1 MFFSENGQVFP
12 TLIVFTTRKFLMKRF
27 RWNLLSP
34 DEQLVLA
41 LSEAINVSMPVA
53 RALCNR
59 GVSSF
64 DEAKDY
70 FRSSI
75 LNLPSPF
82 LFQDMEQAVER
93 VLHAIREH
101 QKIMLYGDY
110 DVDGTTG
117 TAMLLLFLKELGGE
131 VSYYINDRFAEGYGI
146 STEGIDSA
154 VERNVGLVITVDCG
168 IKESEAITRCSEYG
182 IDVIVCD
189 HHESDELPPAYAIL
203 NPKVPGSAY
212 PFRELCGCGVA
223 FKFIQAIGEHL
234 NAEAESWQQ
243 YLDFVAIATAA
254 DMVSLEGENR
264 ALVREGI
271 QRMRTKPRANIKA
284 MFSLMKVAS
293 TEFGMFHIAFGIAP
307 RINAAGR
314 MHSAHLALDWLLSD
328 SSADARCYA
337 EELDRINVQRRE
349 RDADIMVKAEK
360 MLDNHFASYCSS
372 IVLYDESWH
381 LGVLGIVA
389 SKMIEKH
396 YLPTVILGGMNGLIR
411 GSVRSVEG
419 LDIHAV
425 LQQCSEYLDQFGG
438 HHQAA
443 GLTLRPENFAGFRK
457 KFNEVCSDRLSMTQ
471 RQKELVIDSKLALED
486 ITAKFINVLEQFAP
500 YGYGNQEPLFV
511 SEDLVLFG
519 QPKLLKERHLKF
531 SVRDKNGR
539 TFDVIGFD
547 RPDIHAELISVAR
560 PVFTMVYS
568 VEKRIW
574 NNREQWQMKLKDLE
588 LRNRS

>member
-1 MFFSENGQVFP
+1 MFP

>member
-1 MFFSENGQVFP
+1 
-12 TLIVFTTRKFLMKRF
+12 MKRF
-27 RWNLLSP
+27 RWTLLSP
-34 DEQLVLA
+34 DERLVFA
-41 LSEAINVSMPVA
+41 LSEAINVSLPVA

-59 GVSSF
+59 GIASF
-64 DEAKDY
+64 DEAKEY
-70 FRSSI
+70 FRSTI
-75 LNLPSPF
+75 HNLPSPF
-82 LFQDMEQAVER
+82 LLQDMELAVER
-93 VLHAIREH
+93 VLHAIMEH

-117 TAMLLLFLKELGGE
+117 TAMLLLFLRELGGK
-131 VSYYINDRFAEGYGI
+131 VSYYINDRFAEGYGL
-146 STEGIDSA
+146 STEGINSA

-168 IKESEAITRCSEYG
+168 IKESEAITRCAEYG

-189 HHESDELPPAYAIL
+189 HHESDKLPPAYAIL
-203 NPKVPGSAY
+203 NPKVPGSDY

-234 NAEAESWQQ
+234 NAEPESWQQ
-243 YLDFVAIATAA
+243 YLDYVALATAA
-254 DMVSLEGENR
+254 DMVSLKGENR

-271 QRMRTKPRANIKA
+271 QRIRTSPRDNIRE
-284 MFSLMKVAS
+284 MLSLMKVAPA
-293 TEFGMFHIAFGIAP
+293 EFGMFHIAFGIAP
-307 RINAAGR
+307 RVNAAGR

-337 EELDRINVQRRE
+337 EELDHINVQRRE
-349 RDADIMVKAEK
+349 LDADIMVKAEK
-360 MLDNHFASYCSS
+360 MLENHFATWCSS

-396 YLPTVILGGMNGLIR
+396 YLPTVILGGMNGLVR

-425 LQQCSEYLDQFGG
+425 LQQCSQYLDQFGG

-457 KFNEVCSDRLSMTQ
+457 KFDEVCTGLLSMVQ
-471 RQKELVIDSKLALED
+471 RQKELVVDSKLALED
-486 ITAKFINVLEQFAP
+486 ITPKFINVLGQFAP

-511 SEDLVLFG
+511 SENLVLFG
-519 QPKLLKERHLKF
+519 QSKLLKERHVKF
-531 SVRDKNGR
+531 FVRDKNGR
-539 TFDVIGFD
+539 IFDVIGFD
-547 RPDIHAELISVAR
+547 RPDVHAELLSVAR

-588 LRNRS
+588 VNK

>member
-1 MFFSENGQVFP
+1 
-12 TLIVFTTRKFLMKRF
+12 MKRF

-82 LFQDMEQAVER
+82 LLQDMEQAVER

-101 QKIMLYGDY
+101 KKIMLYGDY

-154 VERNVGLVITVDCG
+154 VERNVDLVITVDCG

-284 MFSLMKVAS
+284 MFSLMKVAP

-519 QPKLLKERHLKF
+519 QLKLLKERHVKF